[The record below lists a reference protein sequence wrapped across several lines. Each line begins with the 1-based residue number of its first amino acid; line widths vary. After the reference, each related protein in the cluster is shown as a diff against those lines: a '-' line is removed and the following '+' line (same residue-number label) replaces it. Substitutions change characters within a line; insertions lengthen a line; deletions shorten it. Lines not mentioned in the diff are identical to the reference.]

1 VTTILEDP
9 ALAAPT
15 AKPRGRISR
24 RTFFKALAATGV
36 ASALPA
42 VSKLAGAW
50 AREGRHAQGAR
61 TARRWVMV
69 IDLAACDGCKKCT
82 KACQAEHLV
91 PFEQEWIRV
100 YETSNNEYDEYF
112 MAVPCQHCEV
122 APCVKV
128 CPVGATFH
136 NAEGIVLVDHD
147 RCIGCRFCMAACP
160 YGVRSFNWIEP
171 KHSPAEQFAKYSP
184 EFPVPHRKGTVEKC
198 MFCAHRV
205 KMGRLPA
212 CLEICTK
219 EGMRAIWFGD
229 ANENLVTN
237 GHEVKKLTQVLGEGR
252 AFQYK
257 EELGTHPR
265 VYYLLP
271 SRRDLQGPNT
281 AKPTAPPKV
290 KDDPFRP

>member
-1 VTTILEDP
+1 M
-9 ALAAPT
+9 
-15 AKPRGRISR
+15 
-24 RTFFKALAATGV
+24 KAVAATGAAATLPQAARLV
-36 ASALPA
+36 AAW
-42 VSKLAGAW
+42 GA
-50 AREGRHAQGAR
+50 APGRHGRAHVQ
-61 TARRWVMV
+61 RRWVMV

-100 YETSNNEYDEYF
+100 YEAANNQYDKYS
-112 MAVPCQHCEV
+112 MPVPCQHCEV

-128 CPVGATFH
+128 CPVNATFH
-136 NAEGIVLVDHD
+136 NPDGIVLIDHN
-147 RCIGCRFCMAACP
+147 RCVGCRFCMAACP
-160 YGVRSFNWIEP
+160 YGARSFNWTEP
-171 KHSPAEQFAKYSP
+171 KHTPAESFAQYSP
-184 EFPVPHRKGTVEKC
+184 EYPVPHRKGTVEKC
-198 MFCAHRV
+198 MLCAHRV

-237 GHEVKKLTQVLGEGR
+237 GAEVKKLTQLLGEGR

-271 SRRDLQGPNT
+271 SRRDLTSSSAPKPAAPAEDNSDPN
-281 AKPTAPPKV
+281 
-290 KDDPFRP
+290 RP

>member
-1 VTTILEDP
+1 MS
-9 ALAAPT
+9 
-15 AKPRGRISR
+15 ISR
-24 RTFFKALAATGV
+24 RTFMKAVAATG
-36 ASALPA
+36 AAATIPSAA
-42 VSKLAGAW
+42 KLATLW
-50 AREGRHAQGAR
+50 AAEARHPQPSA
-61 TARRWVMV
+61 TKRRWVMV

-82 KACQAEHLV
+82 KACQAEHVV

-100 YETSNNEYDEYF
+100 YETSNNAYDTYHQP
-112 MAVPCQHCEV
+112 VPCQHCEI

-136 NAEGIVLVDHD
+136 NPEGIVLVDHN

-171 KHSPAEQFAKYSP
+171 KHAPGESFAQYSP
-184 EFPVPHRKGTVEKC
+184 EYPVPHRKGTVEKC
-198 MFCAHRV
+198 MLCAHRV

-229 ANENLVTN
+229 ANENLITN
-237 GHEVKKLTQVLGEGR
+237 GAEVKKLTQLLGDGR

-265 VYYLLP
+265 VWYLLP
-271 SRRDLQGPNT
+271 SRRDLTSPAT
-281 AKPTAPPKV
+281 RKPAAPAEENS
-290 KDDPFRP
+290 DPFRP

>member
-1 VTTILEDP
+1 M
-9 ALAAPT
+9 
-15 AKPRGRISR
+15 
-24 RTFFKALAATGV
+24 KAVAATGAAATLPQAARLV
-36 ASALPA
+36 AAW
-42 VSKLAGAW
+42 GA
-50 AREGRHAQGAR
+50 APGRHGRAHVQ
-61 TARRWVMV
+61 RRWVMV

-100 YETSNNEYDEYF
+100 YEAANNQYDKYS
-112 MAVPCQHCEV
+112 MPVPCQHCEV

-128 CPVGATFH
+128 CPVNATFH
-136 NAEGIVLVDHD
+136 NPDGIVLIDHN
-147 RCIGCRFCMAACP
+147 RCVGCRFCMAACP
-160 YGVRSFNWIEP
+160 YGARSFNWTEP
-171 KHSPAEQFAKYSP
+171 KHTPAESFAQYSP
-184 EFPVPHRKGTVEKC
+184 EYPVPHRKGTVEKC
-198 MFCAHRV
+198 MLCAHRV

-237 GHEVKKLTQVLGEGR
+237 GAEVKKLTQLLGEGR

-271 SRRDLQGPNT
+271 SRRDLTNSS
-281 AKPTAPPKV
+281 APRPAAPAE
-290 KDDPFRP
+290 DNSDPYRP

>member
-1 VTTILEDP
+1 MPQAVSLVGAWGAE
-9 ALAAPT
+9 
-15 AKPRGRISR
+15 SR
-24 RTFFKALAATGV
+24 RH
-36 ASALPA
+36 
-42 VSKLAGAW
+42 
-50 AREGRHAQGAR
+50 ARAHPS
-61 TARRWVMV
+61 RRWVMV

-82 KACQAEHLV
+82 KACQVEHIV

-100 YETSNNEYDEYF
+100 TEIESNEYAKYA
-112 MAVPCQHCEV
+112 MPVPCQHCEV

-136 NAEGIVLVDHD
+136 DPEGIVLVDHD

-160 YGVRSFNWIEP
+160 YGARSFNWTEP
-171 KHSPAEQFAKYSP
+171 THSPKEQFATYSP

-198 MFCAHRV
+198 MLCAHRV

-212 CLEICTK
+212 CLETCTA

-237 GHEVKKLTQVLGEGR
+237 GVDVKKLTQLLGEGR
-252 AFQYK
+252 AYHYK

-271 SRRDLQGPNT
+271 ARRDLQV
-281 AKPTAPPKV
+281 APTPQPASPSKV
-290 KDDPFRP
+290 IDDPYKP

>member
-1 VTTILEDP
+1 VKT
-9 ALAAPT
+9 
-15 AKPRGRISR
+15 SR
-24 RTFFKALAATGV
+24 RTFVKVLLG
-36 ASALPA
+36 
-42 VSKLAGAW
+42 AGAGAAAPPVARLAEAW
-50 AREGRHAQGAR
+50 AAQHPGPRAKKQ
-61 TARRWVMV
+61 RRWVMV

-82 KACQAEHLV
+82 EACRREHFV
-91 PFEQEWIRV
+91 PFEQEWIKV
-100 YETSNNEYDEYF
+100 YETGNNPYDRHNF
-112 MAVPCQHCEV
+112 VRPCMQCEN

-128 CPVGATFH
+128 CPVAATYH
-136 NAEGIVLVDHD
+136 NDEGIVLIDHNI
-147 RCIGCRFCMAACP
+147 CIGCRFCMAACP
-160 YGVRSFNWIEP
+160 YGVRFFNWIEP
-171 KHSPAEQFAKYSP
+171 THSPREKFVQYSP

-205 KMGRLPA
+205 KMGRLPSCVEA
-212 CLEICTK
+212 CAAAE
-219 EGMRAIWFGD
+219 MWAIWFGD

-237 GHEVKKLTQVLGEGR
+237 GVEVKKLTQLLGEGR

-271 SRRDLQGPNT
+271 SRRDLQGPNM